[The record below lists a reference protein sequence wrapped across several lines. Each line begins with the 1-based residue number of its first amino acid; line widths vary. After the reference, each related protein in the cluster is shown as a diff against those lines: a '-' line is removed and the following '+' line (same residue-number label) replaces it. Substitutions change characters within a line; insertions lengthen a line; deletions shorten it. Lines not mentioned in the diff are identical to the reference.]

1 MRSQQAF
8 RSPANTWRDGN
19 GIDQAY
25 VFLRALSYAL
35 NHTLEGWGAE
45 KGCKAIILAEPGETG
60 PPPGEDH
67 GCRYIDFVFVPARE
81 TLASLPPRKRLWAA
95 SVAP

>member
-45 KGCKAIILAEPGETG
+45 KGRKAIILAEPGETE

-67 GCRYIDFVFVPARE
+67 GCRYIDLCSCLPRE